1 MEVVDERLVDNDLA
15 LGVEQSKLA
24 TIVPRNLSFIYRL
37 LRETVLLRIASAAIL
52 AFNEFSRGFLCWV
65 LLYWILRLIHRLITQ
80 VALNHP
86 LYDISYQDRLTTS
99 HWVIILYIM
108 HFKLVLINSA

>member
-24 TIVPRNLSFIYRL
+24 TIIPRNLSFIYRL
-37 LRETVLLRIASAAIL
+37 LRETVLLRIASAAVL
-52 AFNEFSRGFLCWV
+52 AFDEFPRGFLCWV